1 MSSVSRERRGRRNKI
16 KGHFNHRLCAEE
28 AFRASVR
35 CHVVSFMD
43 SITANSPFCHPHG
56 SGEESV
62 GRRVDSHAD
71 TFVGSASDRDLPSFL
86 PLSLS
91 PPALLPSSSS
101 FLPFYL
107 TSCLPF
113 LLLCLDLISLSSFFF
128 FFYILLSAPSGHI
141 SRLTGARPPAD
152 ALCGTKTRI
161 FSYLTRTEGGNI
173 MK

>member
-16 KGHFNHRLCAEE
+16 KGHFNHRLRAEE

-43 SITANSPFCHPHG
+43 SITANSPFCRPHG

-101 FLPFYL
+101 FYL
-107 TSCLPF
+107 FTLRHVFPSFCYVWTS
-113 LLLCLDLISLSSFFF
+113 SLSPAFFF
-128 FFYILLSAPSGHI
+128 IFYILLSAPSGHI

>member
-43 SITANSPFCHPHG
+43 SITANSPFCRPHG

-71 TFVGSASDRDLPSFL
+71 TFVGSASDGDLPSFL

-101 FLPFYL
+101 FLPYVM
-107 TSCLPF
+107 SSLPF
-113 LLLCLDLISLSSFFF
+113 VMFGPHLSLLLFFLFFTSSSQ
-128 FFYILLSAPSGHI
+128 LPL
-141 SRLTGARPPAD
+141 
-152 ALCGTKTRI
+152 GT
-161 FSYLTRTEGGNI
+161 LAG
-173 MK
+173 

>member
-43 SITANSPFCHPHG
+43 SITANSPFCHPDG

-71 TFVGSASDRDLPSFL
+71 TFVGSASDGDLPSFL

-113 LLLCLDLISLSSFFF
+113 LLLCLDLISLSCFFF
-128 FFYILLSAPSGHI
+128 LFFTSSSQLPL
-141 SRLTGARPPAD
+141 
-152 ALCGTKTRI
+152 GT
-161 FSYLTRTEGGNI
+161 LAG
-173 MK
+173 